1 MKAYLV
7 TFTATTRVVV
17 DSDKPLRDMD
27 NAARLN
33 IIDAAYEQILDNGI
47 SDYLCPENADVM
59 EDIDCPA
66 GRLYTDEQTIVE
78 L

>member
-17 DSDKPLRDMD
+17 DSDKPLRSMD

-33 IIDAAYEQILDNGI
+33 LINAAYEQILDNGL
-47 SDYLCPENADVM
+47 SNYLSPENADVM
-59 EDIDCPA
+59 EDIAFPA
-66 GRLYTDEQTIVE
+66 DRLYF
-78 L
+78 